1 MTGSSIKANSPLT
14 VLREEGDVRLD
25 TSAPSRVSL
34 RLGPDAAAAYLVL
47 QDDASADRVET
58 DFEIRLAAGSSLE
71 MVFLS
76 LRGEVLRNRI
86 RVSLDGE
93 RASCS
98 LSGLCLAGGSQQRD
112 FDILLTHQVPAC
124 HSTQL
129 FKSILGG
136 GSVAHFDGLIKVVP
150 DAQKTEAYQAN
161 HNLLVSD
168 SARAHTRP
176 QLEIYADDVKC
187 SHGATVG
194 RLNPDELF
202 YMRSR
207 GITLEEARLLQ
218 QLAFADEILEKI
230 PVPEWQQRMRVL
242 VEECLR

>member
-1 MTGSSIKANSPLT
+1 MTGSSNKANNPLT

-25 TSAPSRVSL
+25 VGTPGRVSL

-47 QDDASADRVET
+47 QDDADARPTET
-58 DFEIRLAAGSSLE
+58 DFDIRLAAGASLE

-76 LRGEVLRNRI
+76 LRGDVLRNRI

-98 LSGLCLAGGSQQRD
+98 LGGLCLAGGTQQRD
-112 FDILLTHQVPAC
+112 FDIVLTHQVPAC

-136 GSVAHFDGLIKVVP
+136 ESVARFDGLIKVVP

-168 SARAHTRP
+168 AARAHTRP

-194 RLNPDELF
+194 RLNEDELF

-207 GITLEEARLLQ
+207 GIPEDEAKVLQ
-218 QLAFADEILEKI
+218 MISFVAPVLAGIDDEGLVQKIEKAI
-230 PVPEWQQRMRVL
+230 RYL
-242 VEECLR
+242 SI

>member
-25 TSAPSRVSL
+25 SGTPGRVSL
-34 RLGPDAAAAYLVL
+34 SLGPDAAAAFLVL
-47 QDDASADRVET
+47 QDEADAGLTET
-58 DFEIRLAAGSSLE
+58 DFDIRLAAGASLE

-76 LRGEVLRNRI
+76 LQGEVLRNRI

-93 RASCS
+93 RASCD
-98 LSGLCLAGGSQQRD
+98 LSGLCLGGGTQQRD
-112 FDILLTHQVPAC
+112 FDILLTHQVPSC
-124 HSTQL
+124 RSTQL

-168 SARAHTRP
+168 AARAHTRP

-218 QLAFADEILEKI
+218 QLAFADEVLEKI
-230 PVPEWQQRMRVL
+230 PDAQWREKMRFL
-242 VEECLR
+242 VEKRLR